1 MTWQGTIYL
10 ERCVE
15 HPDYRIKTSYSP
27 EGQYCIVYH
36 KQKIIGRAGKIEDAR
51 AKAQAHLESQ

>member
-1 MTWQGTIYL
+1 MTWEGSIYM

-36 KQKIIGRAGKIEDAR
+36 DRKIIGRATSIEAAR
-51 AKAQAHLESQ
+51 EKARAHLEGK